1 MNQHLA
7 SSPLIWDSAAWTKTT
22 IMWARWTVVIKTIIA
37 RLPILQIKSKRS
49 LMSLWRKRASGLYHV
64 PQTCRIV
71 ILRRPYMGS
80 LYHHHARSGDEP
92 LQAAT
97 SQDNHWQQLN
107 LYQIWNQVRLPIAD
121 FSRRRPHFT
130 LVKADVIK
138 SSKNFSC
145 NNNRLQAQSAA
156 RRSQL
161 NKRLCLRK
169 KLLIELHLRAKPRK
183 DSLAA

>member
-1 MNQHLA
+1 
-7 SSPLIWDSAAWTKTT
+7 
-22 IMWARWTVVIKTIIA
+22 MWARWTVVIKTIIA

-49 LMSLWRKRASGLYHV
+49 LMSLWRKRASGLNHV

-71 ILRRPYMGS
+71 ILRRPYMVS
-80 LYHHHARSGDEP
+80 LCHHHAQSGDEP

-121 FSRRRPHFT
+121 FKQRRLHFT

-138 SSKNFSC
+138 SSRNFSC
-145 NNNRLQAQSAA
+145 NNNNRFQAQSAA
-156 RRSQL
+156 KRLQL
-161 NKRLCLRK
+161 NKRLYLRK
-169 KLLIELHLRAKPRK
+169 KLLIELHLKARLRK